1 MPSTRNISEVQS
13 LKDNNNN
20 IGERENSEPSISISS
35 PPSLRALQLKEYINH
50 DQQLLP
56 LSSTLP
62 CIIFTLHYRRPQ
74 ACLVGPS
81 ISPWELQTPRA
92 RKDSPS
98 DHFWSPGRATR
109 SRLRFIGM
117 VVWAVVVVVATAAAA
132 AAAVL
137 CCAVTTFVWYLLWV
151 SVLGVNL
158 FRRCCNNW
166 VSLLHCVWAGK
177 TRQSWA

>member
-13 LKDNNNN
+13 LKGNNNN
-20 IGERENSEPSISISS
+20 IGERENPEPSISISS

-74 ACLVGPS
+74 ACLVAPS

-98 DHFWSPGRATR
+98 EHFWSPGRATR

-117 VVWAVVVVVATAAAA
+117 VVWAVVVVVATEA

-137 CCAVTTFVWYLLWV
+137 CCAVTSFVWYYFA
-151 SVLGVNL
+151 LGVCSRSE
-158 FRRCCNNW
+158 FIW
-166 VSLLHCVWAGK
+166 TLL
-177 TRQSWA
+177 Q